1 MKIEVSAS
9 RYMPEDPANNTTRG
23 FASVKFYGNTP
34 EDEFML
40 ERITIRETANGM
52 FVSLPQVAR
61 NSKINGSPVY
71 DSNGN
76 PKKEFSEVLH
86 PKDNPARAE
95 LCNAIM
101 ERWRAN
107 DKTFTEFN
115 ILGDKSFEL
124 TRIEVTPYSKPA
136 NHIVGIGSMTF
147 GDAFKIDNIF
157 IKKGQKGE
165 YLDMPSYRNK
175 KYDKEAKQVVI
186 GENGQPEIEYRDI
199 FHPNTEGAYRKM
211 TNAMLDS
218 LHAKQ
223 QAADN
228 SYGYYQQQDNNYGGQ
243 QNGGYYPQPDNNYG
257 GQQNGG
263 YYPQPDNNYGGQ
275 QNGGYYPQQGNN
287 YGGQQSGGYYPQQD
301 NNYGGQQNGF
311 PPIENGYDPLADFED
326 VTPVGPK
333 R

>member
-9 RYMPEDPANNTTRG
+9 RYMPEKPEENNTRG

-61 NSKINGSPVY
+61 NTKINGSPVY

-86 PKDNPARAE
+86 PKDNSARAE

-115 ILGDKSFEL
+115 ILGDKSSFEL

-157 IKKGQKGE
+157 IKEGQKGE
-165 YLDMPSYRNK
+165 YLDMPSYRTK

-199 FHPNTEGAYRKM
+199 FHPNTEVAYRKM

-243 QNGGYYPQPDNNYG
+243 QNGGYYPQ
-257 GQQNGG
+257 
-263 YYPQPDNNYGGQ
+263 
-275 QNGGYYPQQGNN
+275 
-287 YGGQQSGGYYPQQD
+287 QD